1 MTPFADLC
9 EYGQMNWVDLVRDYC
24 PQVEPERRLKAAA
37 GLYEINYGVLPM
49 EVPDELVTTD
59 DRIDYASLLAD
70 LYQLRLLREKALF
83 VALKRVIF
91 DELLHRSAEH
101 SAQVGGAVW
110 VCTTA
115 IVHLAYTDT
124 FQPFGRRCLGNLHA
138 ISYRRVFCKQSDQY

>member
-83 VALKRVIF
+83 VALKWVI
-91 DELLHRSAEH
+91 LMNCCIALRSILHR
-101 SAQVGGAVW
+101 
-110 VCTTA
+110 
-115 IVHLAYTDT
+115 LAG
-124 FQPFGRRCLGNLHA
+124 QFGFVLL
-138 ISYRRVFCKQSDQY
+138 Q